1 MENKPK
7 QIAIVK
13 IIKEGPLKIT
23 GNFKITDMAG
33 NVLEKSGTDVF
44 ICRCGKSK
52 NMPFCD
58 GTHKTLALPYD

>member
-7 QIAIVK
+7 LAIVK
-13 IIKEGPLKIT
+13 VIKEGPLKVT

-33 NVLEKSGTDVF
+33 KELEKTGVDVY
-44 ICRCGKSK
+44 ICRCGKSG

-58 GTHKTLALPYD
+58 GTHKSIALPYD